1 MDKIRIL
8 NLQIP
13 AKHGVFDFEKDK
25 DRVFE
30 LDIEMHAN
38 LNIPINS
45 DKLEDTIDYSKVVAS
60 TTKIFKES
68 DHNLIESIAGK
79 IGDGLIAKYPIQ
91 KAVIKIR
98 KPHAPIDAVFDTVEV
113 EVERS
118 N

>member
-8 NLQIP
+8 NLRIP

-38 LNIPINS
+38 LNISINS
-45 DKLEDTIDYSKVVAS
+45 DKLEDTIDYSKVVAL
-60 TTKIFKES
+60 TTKIFTES
-68 DHNLIESIAGK
+68 DHNLIESVAGK
-79 IGDGLIAKYPIQ
+79 IGDSLIAKYPIK
-91 KAVIKIR
+91 KATIKIR

-118 N
+118 K